1 MIYLDNAATT
11 LYKPRAVEQAVRRAM
26 YGAAGYARGGYAAAG
41 RAGELVYACREQAAA
56 LFGVGEPEQVIFTL
70 NATHALNI
78 AINALVKPD
87 SRVIVSGYEHNAVM
101 RPLTARNIEPTV
113 LDTPL
118 WDGAAMVSA
127 LKQALEHGADLMI
140 LSHVSNVFGS
150 IAPLDEIAELLTA
163 AGVPLILDASQSAGV
178 AEIDVKR
185 YPCLVAVCMPG
196 HKALYGPMGTGILL
210 ALDARIAA
218 KPLLTGGTGSLSE
231 EMRQPDFLPD
241 ALESGTPNVPGIAG
255 LAAGI
260 AFVRAVT
267 PAHIA
272 GQERRLV
279 HELARA
285 LSRESKIEC
294 FLKTYTTMAHRP
306 VLSHESPTGRSIV
319 QINGI
324 RIWET
329 EDDTPQR
336 ISRLIILFHSIRYS
350 LARILRPFD
359 TMRIDLCT
367 ILIIHLHAV
376 TGKVSR
382 IPAISRNNL
391 FPDNTLRNIP
401 IRIQLHIIDSAG
413 QQRCFIPHTSHTNA
427 HFQNRVCFLVDG
439 LQHECRHI
447 CHHIFLPFIQSIL
460 PTRPFQIQQ

>member
-56 LFGVGEPEQVIFTL
+56 LFGVGEPERVIFTL

-185 YPCLVAVCMPG
+185 YPCLAAVCMPG

-210 ALDARIAA
+210 ALDDRIAA

-241 ALESGTPNVPGIAG
+241 AQESGTPNVPGIAG

-260 AFVRAVT
+260 RFVRSVGAANIA
-267 PAHIA
+267 AH
-272 GQERRLV
+272 ERKLV
-279 HELARA
+279 RELARA
-285 LSRESKIEC
+285 LEANERLEVFSHPSQTGVLSVRVKGVPAEQAAAQLADAGIAVRAGLHC
-294 FLKTYTTMAHRP
+294 APLAHRTAGTEETGT
-306 VLSHESPTGRSIV
+306 VRLSFSFYS
-319 QINGI
+319 
-324 RIWET
+324 
-329 EDDTPQR
+329 TP
-336 ISRLIILFHSIRYS
+336 
-350 LARILRPFD
+350 
-359 TMRIDLCT
+359 
-367 ILIIHLHAV
+367 
-376 TGKVSR
+376 
-382 IPAISRNNL
+382 
-391 FPDNTLRNIP
+391 
-401 IRIQLHIIDSAG
+401 G
-413 QQRCFIPHTSHTNA
+413 QAEQAAEAFK
-427 HFQNRVCFLVDG
+427 LVKK
-439 LQHECRHI
+439 L
-447 CHHIFLPFIQSIL
+447 
-460 PTRPFQIQQ
+460 

>member
-26 YGAAGYARGGYAAAG
+26 YGAAGYARGGYAAAS
-41 RAGELVYACREQAAA
+41 RAGELVYTCREQAAA
-56 LFGVGEPEQVIFTL
+56 LFGVGEPERVIFTL

-78 AINALVKPD
+78 AINALVKSD

-185 YPCLVAVCMPG
+185 YPCLAAVCMPG

-218 KPLLTGGTGSLSE
+218 KPLLTGG
-231 EMRQPDFLPD
+231 
-241 ALESGTPNVPGIAG
+241 
-255 LAAGI
+255 
-260 AFVRAVT
+260 
-267 PAHIA
+267 
-272 GQERRLV
+272 
-279 HELARA
+279 
-285 LSRESKIEC
+285 
-294 FLKTYTTMAHRP
+294 
-306 VLSHESPTGRSIV
+306 
-319 QINGI
+319 
-324 RIWET
+324 
-329 EDDTPQR
+329 
-336 ISRLIILFHSIRYS
+336 
-350 LARILRPFD
+350 
-359 TMRIDLCT
+359 
-367 ILIIHLHAV
+367 
-376 TGKVSR
+376 VS
-382 IPAISRNNL
+382 
-391 FPDNTLRNIP
+391 
-401 IRIQLHIIDSAG
+401 
-413 QQRCFIPHTSHTNA
+413 
-427 HFQNRVCFLVDG
+427 
-439 LQHECRHI
+439 
-447 CHHIFLPFIQSIL
+447 
-460 PTRPFQIQQ
+460 

>member
-26 YGAAGYARGGYAAAG
+26 YGAAGYARGGYAAAS

-56 LFGVGEPEQVIFTL
+56 LFGVGEPERVIFTL

-101 RPLTARNIEPTV
+101 RPLTARNIEPIV

-127 LKQALEHGADLMI
+127 LKQALMQGADLMI

-178 AEIDVKR
+178 AEIDVK
-185 YPCLVAVCMPG
+185 PG

-210 ALDARIAA
+210 ALDDRIAA

-231 EMRQPDFLPD
+231 ELRQPDFLPD

-294 FLKTYTTMAHRP
+294 FAGKEQTGVLSFRVPGTPSEVLADMLSDEGVCTRAGLHCAPLAHR
-306 VLSHESPTGRSIV
+306 TAG
-319 QINGI
+319 
-324 RIWET
+324 T
-329 EDDTPQR
+329 EDTGTV
-336 ISRLIILFHSIRYS
+336 RLSLSFYS
-350 LARILRPFD
+350 TARQLEQAAD
-359 TMRIDLCT
+359 
-367 ILIIHLHAV
+367 
-376 TGKVSR
+376 KVCR
-382 IPAISRNNL
+382 
-391 FPDNTLRNIP
+391 
-401 IRIQLHIIDSAG
+401 
-413 QQRCFIPHTSHTNA
+413 
-427 HFQNRVCFLVDG
+427 LVKK
-439 LQHECRHI
+439 L
-447 CHHIFLPFIQSIL
+447 
-460 PTRPFQIQQ
+460 